1 MNNLWASRLAAGA
14 VAGLL
19 VIASARLGFAQKLV
33 IVGQAGAVD
42 QKAAA
47 APAAENAEALQKISR
62 KLLSPADIQ
71 ADKKPL
77 AKFAEDLAK
86 QYEIPI
92 RLDEPALKAAG
103 VAINAPVTA
112 EIKKGSLG
120 QALSKV
126 LKEHKLRWELRDSE
140 VVITGAAKVAAPA
153 ANVANAAIT
162 GTFTIAV
169 EAAPAE
175 APKVDPEMLQKIS
188 RKMLAA
194 ADIQADKQPLAK
206 FAADLAKKYEIPL
219 RVDEQ
224 ALKAANIALDLPVTA
239 EIKKGTL
246 GQALSKV
253 LKDHK
258 LRWEMRDTEVVITG
272 LAKAAPANPPVLA
285 GGGGGGVGWVF
296 ANNGAVAVP
305 AQAPP
310 VEQPK
315 VDPEM
320 LQKISRKML
329 AAADIQAEKQPLAT
343 FVRDVAKKY
352 DVPIRIDV
360 KTIQAVGL
368 KPDLLITAEIK
379 KGTFSQAFNTILKK
393 EGLRWELRDTEV
405 VVTSIAKPAAPV
417 VNKQQAAQAR
427 ALAQAQAQEQALQ
440 QQEKQFVPQ
449 FRILWKAELHFIRN
463 VCQPNDDQ
471 LAKLNAA
478 GRLVAEQASS
488 QMVRGRN
495 GGRRLVEGRPNV
507 VKLVSTEP
515 RAIIQ
520 EAILPLVEANLTAEQ
535 VARYKQELEQSR
547 LERRQMVIDNLV
559 AKLDR
564 DLQLSV
570 EQRDKI
576 AGTLAN
582 DWDVAWTASTQALM
596 NLDNAFPVIPD
607 PLVIPALNE
616 RQQKIWRGIPKQ
628 NINYFG
634 GFGIMGN
641 QIDEAVWDDDDSAGA
656 SDKVDANDEAQPVR
670 VN

>member
-33 IVGQAGAVD
+33 IIGQAGAVD
-42 QKAAA
+42 QKAEA
-47 APAAENAEALQKISR
+47 APQAENADALQKISR

-92 RLDEPALKAAG
+92 RLDEPAVKAAG
-103 VAINAPVTA
+103 VA
-112 EIKKGSLG
+112 
-120 QALSKV
+120 
-126 LKEHKLRWELRDSE
+126 
-140 VVITGAAKVAAPA
+140 
-153 ANVANAAIT
+153 
-162 GTFTIAV
+162 
-169 EAAPAE
+169 
-175 APKVDPEMLQKIS
+175 
-188 RKMLAA
+188 
-194 ADIQADKQPLAK
+194 
-206 FAADLAKKYEIPL
+206 
-219 RVDEQ
+219 
-224 ALKAANIALDLPVTA
+224 LDVPVTA

-272 LAKAAPANPPVLA
+272 LAKAAPAKPQMLA
-285 GGGGGGVGWVF
+285 GGAGGGGVGGVF

-305 AQAPP
+305 VQAPP

-352 DVPIRIDV
+352 DVPIRLDV

-405 VVTSIAKPAAPV
+405 VVTSIAKPAAPAV
-417 VNKQQAAQAR
+417 DKQQAAQVR

-449 FRILWKAELHFIRN
+449 FRILWKAELHLIRN
-463 VCQPNDDQ
+463 VCQPSDDQ

-478 GRLVAEQASS
+478 TRLVAEQASS

-495 GGRRLVEGRPNV
+495 VARRKVDGALTV
-507 VKLVSTEP
+507 VKRTSTEP
-515 RAIIQ
+515 RAMIQ
-520 EAILPLVEANLTAEQ
+520 EAILPILEANLTPEQ
-535 VARYKQELEQSR
+535 VARYKEELERSR

-559 AKLDR
+559 AKLDH
-564 DLQLSV
+564 DLQLSN
-570 EQRDKI
+570 EQREKLCG
-576 AGTLAN
+576 AMASN
-582 DWDVAWTASTQALM
+582 WDATWEISTQALL
-596 NLDNAFPVIPD
+596 NLEHAFPPVPD
-607 PLVIPALNE
+607 QLVIPTLNE
-616 RQQKIWRGIPKQ
+616 RQQKIWRSMPKQ
-628 NINYFG
+628 TVNYNSFG
-634 GFGIMGN
+634 LFGN
-641 QIDEAVWDDDDSAGA
+641 QIDESVWDDEGSAGA
-656 SDKVDANDEAQPVR
+656 TEKVDANAEAQPVR